1 MDVVVCLANA
11 RGLGMWLSAKALTGL
26 ACSVPLPFRKV
37 SPYID
42 LKASIG
48 HLRTWKRLR
57 EKLDRRKILG
67 LKFATSSDLFKM
79 SYVSIT
85 SR

>member
-1 MDVVVCLANA
+1 M
-11 RGLGMWLSAKALTGL
+11 SAWQTPEAWAYGSALK
-26 ACSVPLPFRKV
+26 LPSRQV
-37 SPYID
+37 NPYID
-42 LKASIG
+42 LKASTG
-48 HLRTWKRLR
+48 HLRSWKRLR

-67 LKFATSSDLFKM
+67 LKFANSSDLFKM